1 MREIYTLS
9 NKLVTKKFTKTPDD
23 FAVSLLKFEDNSI
36 AKISSN
42 FSTPTDHHHVLE
54 LHSKNTSFFYNRNQS
69 KQFFR
74 QKGKKNNLNVKYKY
88 NKKIKSE
95 MLINFFQ
102 SILNNK
108 KKLIISENELF
119 YLMKICLML
128 VQSQINK
135 KIIRL

>member
-1 MREIYTLS
+1 
-9 NKLVTKKFTKTPDD
+9 
-23 FAVSLLKFEDNSI
+23 
-36 AKISSN
+36 
-42 FSTPTDHHHVLE
+42 
-54 LHSKNTSFFYNRNQS
+54 
-69 KQFFR
+69 
-74 QKGKKNNLNVKYKY
+74 
-88 NKKIKSE
+88 